1 MRGWF
6 RDLGLEQT
14 AAVVLLVGLAAT
26 WAVIREH
33 VAPKPALTDAE
44 RAALERALQA
54 HGQACAEVAEHADA
68 LAAAEGAE

>member
-1 MRGWF
+1 MSAR
-6 RDLGLEQT
+6 RVQPT
-14 AAVVLLVGLAAT
+14 Q
-26 WAVIREH
+26 
-33 VAPKPALTDAE
+33 DAE